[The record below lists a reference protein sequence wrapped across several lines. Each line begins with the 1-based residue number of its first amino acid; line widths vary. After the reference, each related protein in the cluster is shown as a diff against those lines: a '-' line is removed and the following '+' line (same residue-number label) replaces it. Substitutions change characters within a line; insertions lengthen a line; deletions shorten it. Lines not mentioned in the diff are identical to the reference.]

1 MNSKERA
8 YLKGLA
14 SSLQSVTQ
22 IGKGGISETLL
33 KCVDDALRAHE
44 LVKLTVLETAP
55 VLPKEALSIISAELG
70 AEPVHS
76 IGRKIILYKES
87 KEKLIDLSLA

>member
-1 MNSKERA
+1 MTSKQRA
-8 YLKGLA
+8 YLKSLA

-22 IGKGGISETLL
+22 IGKGGISDTLL

-55 VLPKEALSIISAELG
+55 VMPKEALSIISAELN
-70 AEPVHS
+70 ADPVQS
-76 IGRKIILYKES
+76 IGRKIVLYKES
-87 KEKLIDLSLA
+87 EDKLIDLSLA